1 MTHSVRA
8 ARTAAAAAAALA
20 VGLLPTAAFAYV
32 GPGAGLSLL
41 GALWALLVA
50 VGLAVAFIVAWP
62 VRRMLRRRRQQQP
75 QLRRQ
80 AAPLPD
86 DEDVTPQPAG
96 TAGPRNA

>member
-8 ARTAAAAAAALA
+8 ARTAAAAAALA

-75 QLRRQ
+75 QIRRQ
-80 AAPLPD
+80 VAPLPD

>member
-1 MTHSVRA
+1 MTQSVRA
-8 ARTAAAAAAALA
+8 ARMAAAAAALA
-20 VGLLPTAAFAYV
+20 VALLPTAAFAYV

-62 VRRMLRRRRQQQP
+62 VRRMLRRRKQQQP

-80 AAPLPD
+80 QAAATAND
-86 DEDVTPQPAG
+86 DAAPQPAG

>member
-8 ARTAAAAAAALA
+8 ARTAAAAAALA

-62 VRRMLRRRRQQQP
+62 VRRMLRRRKQQQQP